1 MASTTKKTASKTGSK
16 KNAGNASTAPRKKTT
31 ASKTAGD
38 KTTKKKPQAK
48 KKTASKQVTA
58 SKATVRKATARNTGA
73 PKAAPRQ
80 ITAAQRHQLI
90 AEAAYLRAE
99 SQGFF
104 GDQREDWVLA
114 EAEVDA
120 RLHKAN
126 VRVVG

>member
-16 KNAGNASTAPRKKTT
+16 KNAGNASTAPLKKTT
-31 ASKTAGD
+31 ARKTAGD

-48 KKTASKQVTA
+48 KKTAT
-58 SKATVRKATARNTGA
+58 KATVRKATARNTVA
-73 PKAAPRQ
+73 PKAAPKQ
-80 ITAAQRHQLI
+80 ITAAQRHQLV

-104 GDQREDWVLA
+104 GDQREDWLLA

-126 VRVVG
+126 VRVIG